1 MSQPFHVTRREPLLD
16 SVVFRVERRYVTG
29 EDVAFDRDIVVH
41 QGAVAVLP
49 IRDDG
54 FLGFLR
60 QYRASFDRVLWEIP
74 AGTRDVNGEEPLAT
88 AQRELSEEMGL
99 IAHQWEFVCE
109 YMNSAGWTSQTTVL
123 YTARDFAS
131 SQREPDG
138 PEESTAEIV
147 WLSPNDARALLRGPE
162 VLESSTYLAL
172 LWHLG
177 THSSE

>member
-1 MSQPFHVTRREPLLD
+1 MSHPFHVTRREPLLE
-16 SVVFRVERRYVTG
+16 SVVFRVERRYVEG
-29 EDVAFDRDIVVH
+29 EGLEFDRDIVVH
-41 QGAVAVLP
+41 AGAVAVLP

-54 FLGFLR
+54 CIGFLR
-60 QYRASFDRVLWEIP
+60 QYRASFDRILWEIP
-74 AGTRDVNGEEPLAT
+74 AGTRDVDGEEPLAT
-88 AQRELSEEMGL
+88 AKRELSEEMGL
-99 IAHQWEFVCE
+99 VAEQWEFVCE

-123 YTARDFAS
+123 YVAREFTS

-147 WLSPNDARALLRGPE
+147 WMPPEDARALLLGPE

-177 THSSE
+177 TLSNG